1 MSRGIR
7 VALTLAAISLC
18 ALAGGLPASGQQAG
32 GSYSGRG
39 TGLDLM
45 DVDVMFVGAHP
56 DDDTGVLATFAR
68 YLLDEGF
75 KGTVVTLTG
84 GEGGGNATGREAGPA
99 LGLIRQ
105 EEERRSLALVGVEAP
120 QFLGLEDFYFTLSA
134 EEVQQRW
141 GDRFVCDLVR
151 RVRLQRPE
159 VILTMWPGPGTH
171 GQHQMAARA
180 ATIAYEKAGD
190 PAYCSEQI
198 TREFLQP
205 FAPAKLYYY
214 PNDAKG
220 AGILQVPSQDVS
232 RRMARRYADL
242 RALAASHYRSQGFDQ
257 FSRLPAADARPETF
271 LLVRSRVPVSDPE
284 THLLEGALL
293 PAGRSP
299 AGVRLEVEPAA
310 YEVGLGA
317 DVAVAVRF
325 RNGTA
330 SDLREVSL
338 ALDGGARLA
347 IAPAS
352 GPRFE
357 RVAPGEQV
365 EARFTL
371 RPSGKA
377 VANEP
382 ARLLA
387 RYSAEANGAP
397 VAGAN
402 ATWLEPVAAVQVAF
416 RPTFDIAAYRE
427 FARGT
432 RTEWVI
438 PSLPT
443 RLPLVVGRVGEVAAT
458 ISSRSGEAARGELR
472 LVAGKGVRL
481 ASPAPFDVKAG
492 ASVQASLKLE
502 VAADALPAGRHSAR
516 LPVTLEAEA
525 AGATSRDTAEIY
537 ALPALRIPRAAAPP
551 AIDGDPA
558 DMQGFAHGSIGPA
571 DLWWRR
577 APADAA
583 DLSADFALAYDAGFL
598 YVGLHVRDENVVCNI
613 APDDVKA
620 QLRSDA
626 IGITV
631 DPSGASRDTSTTLQV
646 AAFPCTTAGF
656 GARGFRDAD
665 ARPGLMEET
674 APGMRIASRRTADGY
689 DVEAAI
695 PWSAMPKQPKPG
707 DEIGL
712 NLVLYDGDQ
721 KDARVGANISETGL
735 AWAAFEWGGKQA
747 LPYLWPRVTLAR

>member
-7 VALTLAAISLC
+7 IALTAAGIAAC
-18 ALAGGLPASGQQAG
+18 ALAGGPLASGQQAG
-32 GSYSGRG
+32 SSYSGRG

-56 DDDTGVLATFAR
+56 DDDTGILATLAR

-75 KGTVVTLTG
+75 KGAVVTLTG

-105 EEERRSLALVGVEAP
+105 EEERRSLALVGVDAP
-120 QFLGLEDFYFTLSA
+120 QFLGLEDFHFTLSA

-151 RVRLQRPE
+151 RVRLGRPE
-159 VILTMWPGPGTH
+159 VIVTMWPGPGTH

-180 ATIAYEKAGD
+180 ATLAYEKAGD
-190 PAYCSEQI
+190 PSYCPEQI

-205 FAPAKLYYY
+205 FVPAKLYYY
-214 PNDAKG
+214 PNDAQA
-220 AGILQVPSQDVS
+220 AGVLRVPSQGVS

-257 FSRLPAADARPETF
+257 FSRLPAADVRPETF
-271 LLVRSRVPVSDPE
+271 LLVRSRVPVGDPE

-293 PAGRSP
+293 PVGRSP
-299 AGVRLEVEPAA
+299 AGIRLEVEPAA

-330 SDLREVSL
+330 SDLHGLSL
-338 ALDGGARLA
+338 TLDGGERLA
-347 IAPAS
+347 VAPAP

-357 RVAPGEQV
+357 RVAPGERV

-382 ARLLA
+382 VRLLA
-387 RYSAEANGAP
+387 RYSAESEGAQ

-402 ATWLEPVAAVQVAF
+402 AAWLEPVAAVQVAF
-416 RPTFDIAAYRE
+416 RPTFDIAAYRD
-427 FARGT
+427 FARAS

-472 LVAGKGVRL
+472 LAAGNGVRL

-492 ASVQASLKLE
+492 GSAQASLK
-502 VAADALPAGRHSAR
+502 VALGADALPEGRHSAR
-516 LPVTLEAEA
+516 LPVTLEAVA
-525 AGATSRDTAEIY
+525 AGAASRDVAEIY
-537 ALPALRIPRAAAPP
+537 ALPALSIPRIPAAP
-551 AIDGDPA
+551 AIDGDLA
-558 DMQGFAHGSIGPA
+558 DMRAFARGSIGPA

-583 DLSADFALAYDAGFL
+583 DLSADFALAYDAAFL

-631 DPSGASRDTSTTLQV
+631 DPSGTSRDTSTTLQA

-665 ARPGLMEET
+665 ARPGLMEQT
-674 APGMRIASRRTADGY
+674 APGMRIASRRTPDGY

-695 PWSAMPKQPKPG
+695 PWSAMPTQPRPG

-721 KDARVGANISETGL
+721 KDARVGANVSETGL